1 VPMQRTLALAFG
13 GMFAGFFLA
22 SVRPGFHGL
31 NGFVLGGTGFA
42 AIVFLSQAA
51 WPHVSAAAAR
61 RLRSAGGTVAR
72 V

>member
-1 VPMQRTLALAFG
+1 MHRLLALAFG

-22 SVRPGFHGL
+22 SARSGFHGL
-31 NGFVLGGTGFA
+31 NAFFLTGTGLA

-51 WPHVSAAAAR
+51 WPRVWAAAAR
-61 RLRSAGGTVAR
+61 RARSDDKTAAR